1 MIHLSLTKLS
11 LKHESG
17 FCNTIHHN
25 KHTNLNMLKT
35 KGRWNIGSNKFLLMF
50 SGQCICDTYFF
61 FYVERLCSSKS
72 FCVPS
77 FVLGLF
83 YCHINSKHTHTTE
96 FLLRPC
102 CSLKNFRAILQ
113 MQTCALE
120 MAKGPRLQHA
130 AKVLVENGLKM
141 RNHISE
147 EMGDGAKPHV
157 TVIVKCQ

>member
-1 MIHLSLTKLS
+1 MNLVFAIQS
-11 LKHESG
+11 
-17 FCNTIHHN
+17 TITSTPIWTCWRQKEGEISAAIN
-25 KHTNLNMLKT
+25 SYSCFQVNAFVTP
-35 KGRWNIGSNKFLLMF
+35 IFFLF
-50 SGQCICDTYFF
+50 IF